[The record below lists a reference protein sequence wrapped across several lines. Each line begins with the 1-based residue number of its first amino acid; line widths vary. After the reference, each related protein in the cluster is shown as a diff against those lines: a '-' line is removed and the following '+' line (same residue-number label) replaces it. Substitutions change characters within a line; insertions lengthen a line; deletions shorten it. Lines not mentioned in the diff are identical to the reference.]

1 MVIDSVFFQTKVF
14 ELYKELNLLPD
25 KYGAIQSHSKL
36 FLYLNLQ
43 ITYIKFQNL
52 EDGNYINFIGF

>member
-1 MVIDSVFFQTKVF
+1 MVIDSVFFQAKVF

-25 KYGAIQSHSKL
+25 KYGATQSHSKL
-36 FLYLNLQ
+36 FLYFNLQ

-52 EDGNYINFIGF
+52 EDENYINFIGF